1 LGKQFTNQVIVFGVQ
16 DTTPAS
22 LAGLD
27 ALDID
32 LSEQDAAFAAE
43 WSVWLDEHL
52 PDIHEKF
59 ATAGSAAEK
68 HALARQWQSQMAAG
82 RWAAL
87 TWPPEVGGRAATAR
101 QQLLFF
107 LTSAERRVPPLA
119 GRIGLNLCGPTL
131 IAHGTPEQQQR
142 FLPPMLDGTEVWC
155 QGFSEPGAGSDL
167 ASLRTRGEIDGDE
180 LVITGQKIW
189 TSGAQVADWMFAL
202 VRTDPDAPKR
212 HGISFVL
219 VPMTAKGV
227 DIRPI
232 RQISGDAD
240 FNEVFLDEVRV
251 PLTNVVGNLN
261 DGWNVTR
268 TTLANE
274 RAILFMGQQIALT
287 ATLRKATT
295 MAKTADPQGLRAA
308 DDPHLRDRIAQAWI
322 DVELVRLNGM
332 RNLTKVLSG
341 KEPGPEGAMSK
352 LFGQHVE
359 QHLHEL
365 ALDLGR
371 EFSILDRGADDA
383 PNRGKWALGWL
394 RTRAST
400 IGGGT
405 SEIQRNVLAE
415 RILGQPRD
423 PWADA

>member
-1 LGKQFTNQVIVFGVQ
+1 VQQ
-16 DTTPAS
+16 DTRVLPTS
-22 LAGLD
+22 RLD
-27 ALDID
+27 DLGID
-32 LSEQDAAFAAE
+32 LSEEDAAFAQE
-43 WSVWLDEHL
+43 WSVWLDSHL
-52 PDIHEKF
+52 PAMHDKL
-59 ATAGSAAEK
+59 AQAVSAADK
-68 HALARQWQSQMAAG
+68 DALAREWQSHMAAG
-82 RWAAL
+82 RWAAIS
-87 TWPPEVGGRAATAR
+87 WPPEFGGRAATAR
-101 QQLLFF
+101 QQLIFY

-119 GRIGLNLCGPTL
+119 GRIGINLCGPTL
-131 IAHGTPEQQQR
+131 ITHGTPEQQQR
-142 FLPPMLDGTEVWC
+142 FLPPMLDGRHVWC

-167 ASLRTRGEIDGDE
+167 ASLRTRGVVDGDS

-189 TSGAQVADWMFAL
+189 TSGAQHADWMFAL

-212 HGISFVL
+212 RGISFVL
-219 VPMTAKGV
+219 VPMSADGIDV
-227 DIRPI
+227 RPI

-240 FNEVFLDEVRV
+240 FNEVFLDAVRV
-251 PLTNVVGNLN
+251 PLSNVVGALN

-274 RAILFMGQQIALT
+274 RAILFMGQQMALT
-287 ATLRKATT
+287 ATLRKAIA
-295 MAKTADPQGLRAA
+295 MAKTADTHGVRAA
-308 DDPHLRDRIAQAWI
+308 DDPYLRDRIAQAWI

-332 RNLTKVLSG
+332 RNLAKVLAG

-359 QHLHEL
+359 QQLHEL
-365 ALDLGR
+365 ALDLGG
-371 EFSILDRGADDA
+371 EFAVLDRGAADA

>member
-1 LGKQFTNQVIVFGVQ
+1 VQQDPTAAPPPELGE
-16 DTTPAS
+16 
-22 LAGLD
+22 
-27 ALDID
+27 LDID
-32 LSEQDAAFAAE
+32 LSEDDAAFAAA
-43 WSVWLDEHL
+43 WTAWLDAHL
-52 PDIHEKF
+52 PPIHRKLAS
-59 ATAGSAAEK
+59 ATGDDVK
-68 HALARQWQSQMAAG
+68 RALAREWQSEMAAG
-82 RWAAL
+82 GWAAI
-87 TWPPEVGGRAATAR
+87 TWPPEFGGRAATAR
-101 QQLLFF
+101 QQLIFY

-131 IAHGTPEQQQR
+131 IAHGTAEQQQR
-142 FLPPMLDGTEVWC
+142 FLPPMLDGRHIWC

-167 ASLRTRGEIDGDE
+167 ASLRTRGVIDGDS

-189 TSGAQVADWMFAL
+189 TSGAQHADWMFAL

-219 VPMTAKGV
+219 VPMTAAGV
-227 DIRPI
+227 DVRPI
-232 RQISGDAD
+232 RQISGDAG

-251 PLTNVVGNLN
+251 PLSNVVGELN

-274 RAILFMGQQIALT
+274 RAILFMGQQMALT
-287 ATLRKATT
+287 ATLRKVIA
-295 MAKTADPQGLRAA
+295 MAKAADPHGVRAA
-308 DDPHLRDRIAQAWI
+308 DDPHLRDRIARAWI

-332 RNLTKVLSG
+332 RNLAKVLAG

-359 QHLHEL
+359 QQLHEL
-365 ALDLGR
+365 ALDLGG
-371 EFSILDRGADDA
+371 EFAILDRGAAAA